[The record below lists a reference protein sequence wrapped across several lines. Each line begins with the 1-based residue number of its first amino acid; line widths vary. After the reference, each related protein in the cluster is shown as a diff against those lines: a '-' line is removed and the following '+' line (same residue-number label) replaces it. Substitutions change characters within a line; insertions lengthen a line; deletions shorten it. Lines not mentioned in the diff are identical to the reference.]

1 MSTNNNIINTD
12 IYDIMSTTNALQKK
26 FMEDVDDDTLMM
38 STYGYLNEKLSNI
51 LQQSIIMAGQ
61 WGNEA
66 IPIRAKFDK
75 TILTNAITYDISNIN
90 AVPAT
95 MNIMLGFIENE
106 LSDFIDSEG
115 KFIIDR
121 ETPIEIGDYEFHL
134 DYNLIITKQ
143 SLANKR
149 TFYTARYDMGITNS
163 LSDITSPFLPPP
175 IDLSKNNDKFIF
187 IYCTIRQVKIDKTY
201 SKIISNNILENK
213 TVDFEYGEQLA
224 GFDVKI
230 VNADNSYQYLVPVY
244 DGMPYSTDNFCY
256 YNYIDTNTIRIKFD
270 KDHYEPDL
278 NSTVEITVYTT
289 EGKNGNFKYMDDIID
304 TMKCVGTNSTLSSL
318 ITPIA
323 GSIGGLDKKSID
335 DIKQIIPKE
344 ILSRKNIICEKD
356 LDNFFNTIDAD
367 NRLVFHKE
375 TDNQFMRLYH
385 AYFLAKDE
393 DANVIPTNTI
403 DLLIKDSNF
412 TSIDNDRFVISPGT
426 PIVFDKNGYGIIA
439 DDKVNLKSAKFIY
452 SSPFTIVINKSP
464 LCTSYYLD
472 VIDTDYDLRFTYI
485 NSDSFLQLIST
496 YMHIH
501 KNYLEDDF
509 YKFNMTLTQNV
520 NIDQGLVSVDNEGN
534 TIYNLKVALV
544 FDIDE
549 SHCYY
554 KFGEVTGYNSST
566 YSYDVEF
573 NIESK
578 GIVDTNNK
586 IRLEDMYIAGTKELS
601 HMYLDSKAKISV
613 YVYYKMDREY
623 GRYDNDSE
631 IPDMAGYTLSN
642 ILEPINNVELFHNYS
657 NIIKSTVSVVNRYDD
672 IYGHTYK
679 LKSVPLFRRSYI
691 TDVDRCSNIINDIH
705 YRKLYIDKALETL
718 ENSFEI
724 DFKFYNTYGPS
735 STFLIGYN
743 GDMLDRTN
751 LTLNFRVKLQ
761 VGADNYIIDKLT
773 LAIKNYIEDINTIT
787 NTIHMSNLI
796 TSITDTYNS
805 EIQFIEFVGINEYNA
820 LIQYIERKE
829 IDDIDQV
836 PEFLNINLSNDL
848 VPDINIITV

>member
-1 MSTNNNIINTD
+1 MSTNNNIINSD
-12 IYDIMSTTNALQKK
+12 IYDIMSTTNELQKK
-26 FMEDVDDDTLMM
+26 FMEDIDDDTLMM

-51 LQQSIIMAGQ
+51 LQQAIIMAGQ

-95 MNIMLGFIENE
+95 MNIMLGFIEKE
-106 LSDFIDSEG
+106 LSAFIDSEG
-115 KFIIDR
+115 KFVIDR
-121 ETPIEIGDYEFHL
+121 ETPIEIGDYEFHF

-143 SLANKR
+143 SLANAG
-149 TFYTARYDMGITNS
+149 TFYTARYDMGNTNS
-163 LSDITSPFLPPP
+163 LSDITSPFLQPP
-175 IDLSKNNDKFIF
+175 INISKNGDMFIF
-187 IYCTIRQVKIDKTY
+187 IYCTIRQVKIDKIY
-201 SKIISNNILENK
+201 NKIISNNILENK
-213 TVDFEYGEQLA
+213 TVDFEYDEQLA

-230 VNADNSYQYLVPVY
+230 VNADNSYQYLTPVY
-244 DGMPYSTDNFCY
+244 DGMPYNTDNFCY
-256 YNYIDTNTIRIKFD
+256 YTYLDTNTIRLKFD
-270 KDHYEPDL
+270 KDHYEPQL
-278 NSTVEITVYTT
+278 NSTVEITIYTT
-289 EGKNGNFKYMDDIID
+289 EGKNGNFKYNEDIIN
-304 TMKCVGTNSTLSSL
+304 TVKCVDTNETLPSL
-318 ITPIA
+318 ITPIG
-323 GSIGGLDKKSID
+323 GSTGGLDKKSID

-356 LDNFFNTIDAD
+356 LDNFFNSIDVD

-385 AYFLAKDE
+385 AYFLAKDD

-412 TSIDNDRFVISPGT
+412 TSTDNDRYVISPGT
-426 PIVFDKNGYGIIA
+426 PIIFNKNGYGIIGDEA
-439 DDKVNLKSAKFIY
+439 SVKNAKFIY

-485 NSDSFLQLIST
+485 NPDSFLQMIST
-496 YMHIH
+496 YMHIR
-501 KNYLEDDF
+501 KNYLEDDS
-509 YKFNMTLTQNV
+509 YKFSLSLTQNI
-520 NIDQGLVSVDNEGN
+520 NIDQGLVTVDENGN
-534 TIYNLKVALV
+534 DVYNLKVALV

-554 KFGEVTGYNSST
+554 KFGNITGYNPST

-573 NIESK
+573 NIQSK

-586 IRLEDMYIAGTKELS
+586 IRLEDVYIAGTKDLS
-601 HMYLDSKAKISV
+601 HMYLNSEAKISI
-613 YVYYKMDREY
+613 YVYYKLDKEY
-623 GRYDNDSE
+623 GRYDNDTV
-631 IPDMAGYTLSN
+631 IPDMKGYTLSN
-642 ILEPINNVELFHNYS
+642 ILEPINNVDLFYNYS
-657 NIIKSTVSVVNRYDD
+657 NIVKSTVSIYNRYDEL
-672 IYGHTYK
+672 YGYTYK
-679 LKSVPLFRRSYI
+679 LKSVPLFRKSYI
-691 TDVDRCSNIINDIH
+691 DDADRCSNIINDIH

-724 DFKFYNTYGPS
+724 DLKFYNTYGPS
-735 STFLIGYN
+735 STFLIGYD
-743 GDMLDRTN
+743 GEMLDRTN

-773 LAIKNYIEDINTIT
+773 IAIKNYIEDINTIT

-796 TSITDTYNS
+796 TAITDMYSS
-805 EIQFIEFVGINEYNA
+805 EIQFIEFVGINDYNA

-829 IDDIDQV
+829 VDDIDQV

-848 VPDINIITV
+848 VPDINIVTV